1 MRYFAIF
8 CLILLS
14 ALSVDAG
21 RKRADRTGSIQDNV
35 YIDAE
40 YGFSLT
46 IHEQWK
52 GSTGKDGELCHLK
65 IVDKDPEGGFE
76 NKRGNAAYWL
86 AVPSKMEVW
95 VTTEVDSARHALDS
109 MLAEKSDSKLR
120 KKFLEAI
127 RPNEGT
133 AIFKE
138 VLKPSRNISK
148 LLDRKAESWSGIFH
162 HELPV
167 GLNNLDLDVAV
178 KVLAFD
184 MPGYVLVVVISNDV
198 ATSKYTEERVSS
210 ILATLKFGQLTK

>member
-1 MRYFAIF
+1 MRYFVIIGLVLF
-8 CLILLS
+8 T
-14 ALSVDAG
+14 ALTSFAG
-21 RKRADRTGSIQDNV
+21 RKRADRTGSIQDNI
-35 YIDAE
+35 YTDAE

-95 VTTEVDSARHALDS
+95 ALTELDSARHALDS
-109 MLAEKSDSKLR
+109 MLAEKSDNKFH
-120 KKFLEAI
+120 KEFLEAI

-138 VLKPSRNISK
+138 ILKPTRNTSK
-148 LLDRKAESWSGIFH
+148 LLDRKAQSWSGIFH
-162 HELPV
+162 HELSV

-184 MPGYVLVVVISNDV
+184 MPGYILVVVVSNDV

-210 ILATLKFGQLTK
+210 MLATLKFEQPTN